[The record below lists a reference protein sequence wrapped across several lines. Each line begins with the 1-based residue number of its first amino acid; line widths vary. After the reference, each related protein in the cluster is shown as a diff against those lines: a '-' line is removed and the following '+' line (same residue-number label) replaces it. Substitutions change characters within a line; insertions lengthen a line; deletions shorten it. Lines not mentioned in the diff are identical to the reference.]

1 MWTNPESLI
10 SASRLDVFARVDL
23 VRAQL
28 LNQSGLWGRT
38 LYRNYLIA
46 TGANGREFENGTK
59 ASISDYFLDFYQL
72 IQSMKKKGFLEEFG
86 AIPVTPEGITNG
98 AHRLAIALELSLP
111 VFVSATHEPFS
122 NYDYRFM
129 QKRQVARTFIDKM
142 AFNLLSASRSS
153 RAVLVF
159 GESSKIVDAIEDE
172 VRKTAGV
179 VVRTRVQL
187 TEIGK
192 RRVVQL
198 AYDHNVWWNR
208 SKLLEKMT
216 SERFEN
222 GPSHCDLIFTLEK
235 DLSTLNARKEHL
247 RRMLPTNHFERRIHG
262 TDHHFDTM
270 FLAEFAL
277 NLNSRLFVNSSPI
290 GSEDRITRLLGDLV
304 PQSDSSM
311 SELNWCVDGS
321 SVLELLGLRQAND
334 IDYVVC
340 EGSPAPVA
348 LRKAGSNHAKEY
360 IHGFADPFE
369 IIEDPR
375 NHLIYKGIK
384 FISPSALLSHKFHQS
399 DPQSKLDRI
408 DLASF
413 GDRESGT
420 YMSIN
425 LEVAGLIARFGNR
438 VIAFSDRSLRR
449 LPPRAERFFR
459 QRIAQLRKWLQE

>member
-38 LYRNYLIA
+38 LYQNYLVA
-46 TGANGREFENGTK
+46 TGANGRMFENGTK
-59 ASISDYFLDFYQL
+59 ASVSDYFLEFCQL
-72 IQSMKKKGFLEEFG
+72 IQSMKKHGFLEELG
-86 AIPVTPEGITNG
+86 AIPVTAEGITNG
-98 AHRLAIALELSLP
+98 AHRLATALQLSLP
-111 VFVSATHEPFS
+111 VFVSATQEPFS
-122 NYDYRFM
+122 DYDYRFM
-129 QKRQVARTFIDKM
+129 QKRQVARVFIDKM
-142 AFNLLSASRSS
+142 ALNLLRACRHS
-153 RAVLVF
+153 RAVLIF
-159 GESSKIVDAIEDE
+159 GESRKTVDAIEGE

-179 VVRTRVQL
+179 AIRTRLQL

-216 SERFEN
+216 SERFDS

-235 DLSTLNARKEHL
+235 DLSTLNARKQHL
-247 RRMLPTNHFERRIHG
+247 RSMLPTNHFERRVHG

-277 NLNSRLFVNSSPI
+277 NSNSRLFVNSSPI
-290 GSEDRITRLLGDLV
+290 GSEDRIIRILGDLV
-304 PQSDSSM
+304 PESDSSM
-311 SELNWCVDGS
+311 TELDWCVDGS
-321 SVLELLGLRQAND
+321 SVLELFGLRQAND
-334 IDYVVC
+334 LDYVVC
-340 EGSPAPVA
+340 EGSRATAA
-348 LRKAGSNHAKEY
+348 LRKAGSDHSKEY

-375 NHLIYKGIK
+375 NHLIYKGLK
-384 FISPSALLSHKFHQS
+384 FISPSALMCHKFHRP
-399 DPQSKLDRI
+399 DPQSKI
-408 DLASF
+408 DMAHLA
-413 GDRESGT
+413 GIDDRESGT

-425 LEVAGLIARFGNR
+425 LEVTGLISRLSYR
-438 VIAFSDRSLRR
+438 VIAFSDRLLRR
-449 LPPRAERFFR
+449 LPPRVERFLR
-459 QRIAQLRKWLQE
+459 QKIADLRRRL